1 MFICF
6 GKVPVSIYQRGI
18 RIVSSK
24 KTVRHTADPDILLVW
39 RPGLDSFRTSNNC
52 SQMFCAPVTD
62 PGFLCSCIDRI
73 HILPVN
79 ARRNQNFIT
88 RSCDLCRIVDAA
100 ERSFLCTVS
109 VTANFAIYIN
119 FHMKT
124 SLEFVLMLLFF
135 SFLTPVKI
143 FFMTKMPSGDYFP
156 KEFLTSYFK

>member
-1 MFICF
+1 MALALFRGWF
-6 GKVPVSIYQRGI
+6 PVEESRSENRGADEKVV
-18 RIVSSK
+18 
-24 KTVRHTADPDILLVW
+24 
-39 RPGLDSFRTSNNC
+39 
-52 SQMFCAPVTD
+52 
-62 PGFLCSCIDRI
+62 
-73 HILPVN
+73 
-79 ARRNQNFIT
+79 IT

-124 SLEFVLMLLFF
+124 SLEFVLMLLFY

-156 KEFLTSYFK
+156 KEFLTSFE